1 MTLNIAQI
9 VISLALIGLVLLQER
24 SAGAGGL
31 FGGGSAG
38 SSYQTR
44 RGLERVIYWATIVVA
59 FIFAALSVASLILAK

>member
-9 VISLALIGLVLLQER
+9 VVSVALIGLVLLQER

-31 FGGGSAG
+31 FGGGGAG

-44 RGLERVIYWATIVVA
+44 RGLEKVIYWATIVIALA
-59 FIFAALSVASLILAK
+59 FAGLAVTSLVLGK

>member
-1 MTLNIAQI
+1 MTLEIAQI
-9 VISLALIGLVLLQER
+9 IVSVALIGLVLLQER

-44 RGLERVIYWATIVVA
+44 RGLEKIIYWATIGIA
-59 FIFAALSVASLILAK
+59 FLFAALSITSLVLVK